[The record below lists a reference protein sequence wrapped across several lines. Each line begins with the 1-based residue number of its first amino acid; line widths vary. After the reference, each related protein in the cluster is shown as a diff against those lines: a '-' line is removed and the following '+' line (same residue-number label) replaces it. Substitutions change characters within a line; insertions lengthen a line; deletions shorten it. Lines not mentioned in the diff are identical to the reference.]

1 MKSKSFYRF
10 NNLLFVTIVRH
21 SDTVT
26 DEDIINDNDMISGD
40 NVEAVFDIER
50 LQYAYANDIGGT
62 NAVFDGLMYTMV
74 IPFKE
79 FTNILKQYSV
89 NPESFLNN

>member
-1 MKSKSFYRF
+1 MKQKSFYRF

-26 DEDIINDNDMISGD
+26 DEDIINDNDMLNGD
-40 NVEAVFDIER
+40 NVEAVLDIER

>member
-1 MKSKSFYRF
+1 MQKKTFYRF
-10 NNLLFVTIVRH
+10 NNLLFVQIIRH

-26 DEDIINDNDMISGD
+26 DEEILEDRDMIEGD
-40 NVEAVFDIER
+40 SVEAVFDIER
-50 LQYAYANDIGGT
+50 MQYAYSNDIGGT
-62 NAVFDGLMYTMV
+62 NAVLDGLMYTMV